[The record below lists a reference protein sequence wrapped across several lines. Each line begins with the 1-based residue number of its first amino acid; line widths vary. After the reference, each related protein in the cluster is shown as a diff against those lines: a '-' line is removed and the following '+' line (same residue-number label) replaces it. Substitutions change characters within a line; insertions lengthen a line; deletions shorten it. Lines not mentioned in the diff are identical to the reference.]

1 MSDLWPWLAVFGLGA
16 YHGVNPGMGWLFA
29 VALGLQEKSRRA
41 IYKSLLPIACGHAAS
56 IGVIIMLVWWAQAI
70 LPYAAL
76 RPLAAVALVAFGVYR
91 LCRFRHPRWVG
102 MRVGPRDLMLW
113 SFLMASAHGAGLMLV
128 PFLLGWLPA
137 APMPHAHHAGS
148 VSRAFSPEAMAALA
162 GPRLG
167 FMVVG
172 VHTMAYFLVVGLV
185 ALVVYEKLGLALLRR
200 AWFNLD
206 WLWAAALVAAGLL
219 TQFL

>member
-1 MSDLWPWLAVFGLGA
+1 MNDVWPWLALFGLGA

-29 VALGLQEKSRRA
+29 VALGLQEKSRCA
-41 IYKSLLPIACGHAAS
+41 IYKALLPIACGHAVS
-56 IGVIIMLVWWAQAI
+56 IGVIIMLAWWAQAI
-70 LPYAAL
+70 LPYAVL
-76 RPLAAVALVAFGVYR
+76 RPLAAVVLVAFGVYR

-102 MRVGPRDLMLW
+102 MRVGWRDLMLW

-128 PFLLGWLPA
+128 PLLLGWSPVTQ
-137 APMPHAHHAGS
+137 MPHAHHAEAVSQGLS
-148 VSRAFSPEAMAALA
+148 VQAMAALA

-172 VHTMAYFLVVGLV
+172 VHTIGYLLVMAIV